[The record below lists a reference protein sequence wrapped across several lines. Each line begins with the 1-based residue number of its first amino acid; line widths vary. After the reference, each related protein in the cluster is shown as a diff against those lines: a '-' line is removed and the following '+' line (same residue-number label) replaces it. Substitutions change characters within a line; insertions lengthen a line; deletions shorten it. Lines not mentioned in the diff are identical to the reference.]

1 LLNLF
6 YRLQKFFIPA
16 YRIVDMDT
24 RKKRTLLVEKLS
36 RLHSSV
42 SSFSNSDENY
52 DQCLKRLKIFA
63 ENSEPDSVKVLYK
76 ILYALPNVGK
86 DTKRE
91 TYFSFLE
98 HFRSELLDLDF
109 SEDELEQELSSNEQ
123 EVADLFVDENIGRN
137 LRLIEYLN
145 SNFFTQS
152 QKASLRK
159 SRILIDFLKRCKTS
173 YNPDTDQLNEDDFGI
188 SQEQLDDALKSLEE
202 SKRILIF
209 RAARGLDE
217 EYMDRGLLSFLRSS
231 IVNTEIDENEI
242 DTKVLSDEEK
252 VIEKLVVGD
261 KLFQPTQTQQEFD
274 RPSRSVETSF
284 EGLFW
289 AAALLTFAV
298 ALMLLINNSK

>member
-1 LLNLF
+1 
-6 YRLQKFFIPA
+6 
-16 YRIVDMDT
+16 MDT

-36 RLHSSV
+36 RLHDSV
-42 SSFSNSDENY
+42 SSFNKSEENY
-52 DQCLKRLKIFA
+52 DQCLKHLKLFA
-63 ENSEPDSVKVLYK
+63 ENSDADSVKVLYK

-98 HFRSELLDLDF
+98 HFRSELLDLGF
-109 SEDELEQELSSNEQ
+109 SDSELEKELSTNEQ
-123 EVADLFVDENIGRN
+123 EVADLFVDENIGKN
-137 LRLIEYLN
+137 LRLVEYLN

-152 QKASLRK
+152 QKSSLRK
-159 SRILIDFLKRCKTS
+159 SRILIDLIKRCKTS

-188 SQEQLDDALKSLEE
+188 SQEQFEDALKSLEE

-209 RAARGLDE
+209 RAAQGLDE

-231 IVNTEIDENEI
+231 IVNTEIDENEVN
-242 DTKVLSDEEK
+242 TKVLSDEEK

-261 KLFQPTQTQQEFD
+261 KLFKPTQTKQKFD

-289 AAALLTFAV
+289 AVALLAFAV

>member
-1 LLNLF
+1 
-6 YRLQKFFIPA
+6 
-16 YRIVDMDT
+16 MDT

-36 RLHSSV
+36 RLHASV
-42 SSFSNSDENY
+42 SSFNKSDENY
-52 DQCLKRLKIFA
+52 DQCLKHLKLFA
-63 ENSEPDSVKVLYK
+63 ENSDADSVKVLYK

-98 HFRSELLDLDF
+98 HFRSELLDLGF
-109 SEDELEQELSSNEQ
+109 SDNELEQELSSNEQ
-123 EVADLFVDENIGRN
+123 EVADLFVDENIGKN
-137 LRLIEYLN
+137 LRLVEYLN

-152 QKASLRK
+152 QKSSLRK
-159 SRILIDFLKRCKTS
+159 SRIVIDLIKRCKTS

-188 SQEQLDDALKSLEE
+188 SQEQFEDALRSLEE

-209 RAARGLDE
+209 RAAQGLDE

-231 IVNTEIDENEI
+231 IVNTEIDETEMN
-242 DTKVLSDEEK
+242 TKVLSDEEK
-252 VIEKLVVGD
+252 VIEKLVIGD
-261 KLFQPTQTQQEFD
+261 QLFKPTQSQQKFD

-289 AAALLTFAV
+289 AVALLAFAV

>member
-1 LLNLF
+1 
-6 YRLQKFFIPA
+6 
-16 YRIVDMDT
+16 MDT

-36 RLHSSV
+36 RLHASV
-42 SSFSNSDENY
+42 SSFNKSDENY
-52 DQCLKRLKIFA
+52 DQCLKHLKLFA
-63 ENSEPDSVKVLYK
+63 ENSDADSVKVLYK

-98 HFRSELLDLDF
+98 HFRSELLDLGF
-109 SEDELEQELSSNEQ
+109 SDNELEQELSSNEQ
-123 EVADLFVDENIGRN
+123 EVADLFVDENIGKN
-137 LRLIEYLN
+137 LRLVEYLN

-152 QKASLRK
+152 QKSSLRK
-159 SRILIDFLKRCKTS
+159 SRIVIDLIKRCKTS

-188 SQEQLDDALKSLEE
+188 SQEQFEDALRSLEE

-209 RAARGLDE
+209 RVAQGLDE

-242 DTKVLSDEEK
+242 NTKVLSDEEK
-252 VIEKLVVGD
+252 VIEKLVIGD
-261 KLFQPTQTQQEFD
+261 QLFKPTQSQQKFD

-289 AAALLTFAV
+289 AIALLAFAV

>member
-1 LLNLF
+1 
-6 YRLQKFFIPA
+6 
-16 YRIVDMDT
+16 MDT

-36 RLHSSV
+36 RLHASV
-42 SSFSNSDENY
+42 SSFNKSDENY
-52 DQCLKRLKIFA
+52 DQCLKHLKLFA
-63 ENSEPDSVKVLYK
+63 ENSDADSVKVLYK

-98 HFRSELLDLDF
+98 HFRSELLDLGF
-109 SEDELEQELSSNEQ
+109 SDSELEKEMSTNEQ
-123 EVADLFVDENIGRN
+123 EVADLFVDENIGKN
-137 LRLIEYLN
+137 LRLVEYLN

-152 QKASLRK
+152 QKSSLRK
-159 SRILIDFLKRCKTS
+159 SRILIDLIKRCKTS
-173 YNPDTDQLNEDDFGI
+173 YNPDTDQLDEDDFGI
-188 SQEQLDDALKSLEE
+188 SQEQFEDALKSLED

-209 RAARGLDE
+209 RAAQGLDE

-231 IVNTEIDENEI
+231 IVNTEIDENEVN
-242 DTKVLSDEEK
+242 TKVLSDEEK

-261 KLFQPTQTQQEFD
+261 KLFKPTQTKQKFD

-289 AAALLTFAV
+289 AVALLAFAV

>member
-1 LLNLF
+1 
-6 YRLQKFFIPA
+6 
-16 YRIVDMDT
+16 MDT

-36 RLHSSV
+36 RLHASV
-42 SSFSNSDENY
+42 SSFNKSDENY
-52 DQCLKRLKIFA
+52 DQCLKHLKLFA
-63 ENSEPDSVKVLYK
+63 ENSDADSVKVLYK

-98 HFRSELLDLDF
+98 HFRSELLDLGF
-109 SEDELEQELSSNEQ
+109 SDSELEKELSTNEQ
-123 EVADLFVDENIGRN
+123 EVADLFVDENIGKN
-137 LRLIEYLN
+137 LRLVEYLN

-152 QKASLRK
+152 QKSSLRK
-159 SRILIDFLKRCKTS
+159 SRILIDLIKRCKTS
-173 YNPDTDQLNEDDFGI
+173 YNPDSDQLNEDDFGI
-188 SQEQLDDALKSLEE
+188 SQEQFEDALKSLEE

-209 RAARGLDE
+209 RAAQGLDE

-231 IVNTEIDENEI
+231 IVNTEIDENEVN
-242 DTKVLSDEEK
+242 TKVLSDEEK

-261 KLFQPTQTQQEFD
+261 KLFKPTQTKQKFD

-289 AAALLTFAV
+289 AVALLAFAV